1 MERKARLIRL
11 TRRIPSQDIAIRGK
25 GAPVIIRIDL
35 PFLLLIHRD
44 RVRGD
49 QLGRDRFRII
59 HLPETDRD
67 FLSGLSLESQTG
79 NTDHILPHI
88 IDIDAGNRLYHGLSG
103 QGHIILYRAAYISLD
118 LHIYRRSG
126 E

>member
-49 QLGRDRFRII
+49 RLGRDRFRII

-79 NTDHILPHI
+79 NTDIFRP
-88 IDIDAGNRLYHGLSG
+88 
-103 QGHIILYRAAYISLD
+103 IS
-118 LHIYRRSG
+118 
-126 E
+126 